1 MQVGLQQLINEPTHL
16 TGKSSLC
23 IDLNFTSQP
32 NPVMES
38 GVHSSLHPNCRHQ
51 IVFARFVLKM
61 FHPPPYRHEIWHYN
75 KANIDLIPRSIHQF
89 WKADF
94 LIQMQ
99 IKKCFYLMK
108 QLFIYSI
115 KLSKDADKIR
125 EVKKMLK
132 SLKFESI
139 GINNLSSQTIACVH
153 ITKLWTKCKRMRMN
167 EFIHGFWVSYG
178 LIKIKMSESSTP
190 PIIRLDVD
198 LETMLPGNPLLKDIS
213 KN

>member
-1 MQVGLQQLINEPTHL
+1 MGAIGDFNAKTTGIRMIQHLLKAENLMQVGLQRLINEPTHL

-51 IVFARFVLKM
+51 IVFARFLLKI
-61 FHPPPYRHEIWHYN
+61 FYPPPYRHEIWHYN

-89 WKADF
+89 WKTDF

-108 QLFIYSI
+108 QLFIYLI

-132 SLKFESI
+132 SLKFESM
-139 GINNLSSQTIACVH
+139 GINNLSS
-153 ITKLWTKCKRMRMN
+153 
-167 EFIHGFWVSYG
+167 
-178 LIKIKMSESSTP
+178 
-190 PIIRLDVD
+190 
-198 LETMLPGNPLLKDIS
+198 
-213 KN
+213 